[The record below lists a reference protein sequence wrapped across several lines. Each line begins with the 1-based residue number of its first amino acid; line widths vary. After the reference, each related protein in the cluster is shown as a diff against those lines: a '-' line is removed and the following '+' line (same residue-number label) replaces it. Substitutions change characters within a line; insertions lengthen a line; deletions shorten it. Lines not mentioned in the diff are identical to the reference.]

1 MKYFYLS
8 WEGGFALI
16 EAEDKEEALIEFSNN
31 IGEFTAEGEITVT
44 EISESNYFDLCSEHF
59 QGGYQ

>member
-8 WEGGFALI
+8 WDGGFALI
-16 EAEDKEEALIEFSNN
+16 EALMEFSNN
-31 IGEFTAEGEITVT
+31 RGEFTAEGEISVT
-44 EISESNYFDLCSEHF
+44 EISESNYFDLFSQHF